1 MLSSELATLLSG
13 RYIEIKMLPLSFRE
27 YLDFNRYQ
35 GGNVD
40 DYFIAYLEY
49 GGFPGLSR
57 LGGDEGLIRSF
68 ISGIYNTILVKDVMT
83 RNTLRDA
90 ELLERVI
97 RFMADNIGNLISAK
111 KISDYLS
118 SAGRKVSHE
127 TIDSY
132 LSMLEGAYFL
142 YKVRRYDV
150 KGKEHLKSQYK
161 YYIVDM
167 GLRYWQLGKKNIDRG
182 SALENV
188 VYLELVRRGYDVFT
202 GRISGPGNVPLEIDF
217 IALKNGIKTYYQT
230 TWTMQTPEVRER
242 ELRSLAL
249 VRDNYE
255 KIILSL
261 DKTPFTDYEGVQ
273 QHNLLDFLLGE

>member
-1 MLSSELATLLSG
+1 MA
-13 RYIEIKMLPLSFRE
+13 
-27 YLDFNRYQ
+27 
-35 GGNVD
+35 
-40 DYFIAYLEY
+40 
-49 GGFPGLSR
+49 
-57 LGGDEGLIRSF
+57 
-68 ISGIYNTILVKDVMT
+68 

-142 YKVRRYDV
+142 YKIRRYDV
-150 KGKEHLKSQYK
+150 KGKEYLKSQHK
-161 YYIVDM
+161 YYIVDT

-182 SALENV
+182 SILENV

-202 GRISGPGNVPLEIDF
+202 GRVFGPGNVPLEIDF
-217 IALKNGIKTYYQT
+217 IALKNGIKTYYQA
-230 TWTMQTPEVRER
+230 TWTMQAPEVRER
-242 ELRSLAL
+242 ELRPLAL

-255 KIILSL
+255 KIVLSL
-261 DKTPFTDYEGVQ
+261 DKTPFTDYGGIQ
-273 QHNLLDFLLGE
+273 QRNLLDFLLEE